1 MPEVRAVEMVKY
13 QNLTHSLL
21 SSTKSNDIGD
31 MIACKRF
38 SKLQKLLRVTVYVK
52 KFVLTF
58 KSLIRGDSISID
70 WTVTAE
76 DIEEAEMD
84 WVTDCQMH
92 MTKEAKFDTWK
103 HHADLFLDYKKVI
116 ICGERLKSV
125 GIPYSSK
132 HPILLS
138 K

>member
-1 MPEVRAVEMVKY
+1 MSLLWRHGPDWLSQILLEERGEEVTVPKECAAEMVKY

-31 MIACKRF
+31 MIACKQF
-38 SKLQKLLRVTVYVK
+38 SKLKKLLRVTVYVK

-70 WTVTAE
+70 STVTAE

-92 MTKEAKFDTWK
+92 MTKE
-103 HHADLFLDYKKVI
+103 V
-116 ICGERLKSV
+116 EV
-125 GIPYSSK
+125 
-132 HPILLS
+132 
-138 K
+138 